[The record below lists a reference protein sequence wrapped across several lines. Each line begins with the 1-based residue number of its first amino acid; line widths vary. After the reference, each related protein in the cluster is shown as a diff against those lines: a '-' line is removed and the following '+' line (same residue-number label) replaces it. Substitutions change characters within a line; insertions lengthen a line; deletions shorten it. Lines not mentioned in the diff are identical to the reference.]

1 MINVDEIVKTND
13 KVIFNFHAVDW
24 CAPCKMMEPI
34 MDKIEEETD
43 IKVVKVDVEK
53 ESELAQL
60 FGVQSIP
67 TFIYYYD
74 GSQIKEMIGAHPF
87 ATMLNVFA

>member
-1 MINVDEIVKTND
+1 MTNVDEIIKINE
-13 KVIFNFHAVDW
+13 KVIFDFYADW
-24 CAPCKMMEPI
+24 CMPCKTMEPI
-34 MDKIEEETD
+34 MDKIDEETD
-43 IKVVKVDVEK
+43 IKVVKIDVEK
-53 ESELAQL
+53 EGELAQL

-67 TFIYYYD
+67 TFVYYYD

>member
-1 MINVDEIVKTND
+1 MTNVDEIIKANE
-13 KVIFNFHAVDW
+13 KVIFDFYADW
-24 CAPCKMMEPI
+24 CMPCKTMEPI
-34 MDKIEEETD
+34 LKDIEETTD
-43 IKVVKVDVEK
+43 IKVVKIDVDK
-53 ESELAQL
+53 EGELAQL

-74 GSQIKEMIGAHPF
+74 GSQIKEMIGAHPL